1 MRTKLGPIVAM
12 PYTFEL
18 NDVPIWTVQNNA
30 CDEMYKRVKATLE
43 IFENEKQLNTKIMT
57 LALHPHIV
65 GVPQNFYYLKKIIED
80 LMRRNDVIFMTSSQ
94 IGDWF
99 IKEDGS
105 NGEAIKPFLESP
117 PD

>member
-1 MRTKLGPIVAM
+1 
-12 PYTFEL
+12 
-18 NDVPIWTVQNNA
+18 
-30 CDEMYKRVKATLE
+30 MYNRVKATLE
-43 IFENEKQLNTKIMT
+43 IFENEKQFNTKIMT

-80 LMRRNDVIFMTSSQ
+80 LMSRNDVVFMTSSQ

-105 NGEAIKPFLESP
+105 YGEGLKPFLESP
-117 PD
+117 PK